1 MARPLD
7 GIKVLELGNYI
18 AGPVCGMLLGDMG
31 AEVIKIEPTVIGD
44 HTRHFPPIINGES
57 ACFAN
62 LNRNK
67 RSIALDLKQAEAREI
82 MIELAKKSDVLV
94 ENYRPGALE
103 KLGLGAEHL
112 RAVNPKL
119 VYVSVSGYGQTGPY
133 RRRAGV
139 NFTVEAFAGSL
150 SICGEPDDM
159 PMRTGIQTAD
169 VISALFATYSA
180 LTGLIGTLRN
190 QEGRWFDVSL
200 SESTIAAAVW
210 ETAEYLSTGHVPQR
224 IGHRHRVHTPA
235 QLFETG
241 DGRHIAIS
249 AATDEQFKRL
259 AGVLGIEAECSDPR
273 FTGKAQRKVNE
284 DQLLEILGPAI
295 RKWAAKDLEEKVVA
309 AGIPCSPVNDYAQ
322 VFDDPQVKARGLVV
336 EVEHPK
342 LGRMKTVRN
351 PVLMDEDGPDIRRAA
366 PMLGEHTAEI
376 LDELGYEGGR
386 IDKLARAG
394 AIKLDQDRDSSPAL
408 SEARA
413 R

>member
-1 MARPLD
+1 MTQSLE

-31 AEVIKIEPTVIGD
+31 AEVIKIEPTKIGD

-82 MIELAKKSDVLV
+82 MIQLAKESDVLV

-103 KLGLGAEHL
+103 KLGLGPEHL

-169 VISALFATYSA
+169 VVSALFATYSA
-180 LTGLIGTLRN
+180 LTGLVGVLRN
-190 QEGRWFDVSL
+190 RDGRSFDVSCPSPRSRRRCGKPPSTSPPAMSP
-200 SESTIAAAVW
+200 SESA
-210 ETAEYLSTGHVPQR
+210 
-224 IGHRHRVHTPA
+224 
-235 QLFETG
+235 
-241 DGRHIAIS
+241 IAIACTRRHS
-249 AATDEQFKRL
+249 FSR
-259 AGVLGIEAECSDPR
+259 
-273 FTGKAQRKVNE
+273 
-284 DQLLEILGPAI
+284 
-295 RKWAAKDLEEKVVA
+295 
-309 AGIPCSPVNDYAQ
+309 Q
-322 VFDDPQVKARGLVV
+322 VI
-336 EVEHPK
+336 
-342 LGRMKTVRN
+342 TV
-351 PVLMDEDGPDIRRAA
+351 
-366 PMLGEHTAEI
+366 T
-376 LDELGYEGGR
+376 
-386 IDKLARAG
+386 
-394 AIKLDQDRDSSPAL
+394 
-408 SEARA
+408 
-413 R
+413 

>member
-1 MARPLD
+1 MARSLE

-18 AGPVCGMLLGDMG
+18 AGPVCAMLLGDMG
-31 AEVIKIEPTVIGD
+31 AEVIKIEPTKIGD

-67 RSIALDLKQAEAREI
+67 RSIALDLKQVEAREI

-103 KLGLGAEHL
+103 KLGLGPEHL

-169 VISALFATYSA
+169 VVSALFATYSA
-180 LTGLIGTLRN
+180 LTGLVGVLRN
-190 QEGRWFDVSL
+190 QDGRSFDVSL
-200 SESTIAAAVW
+200 SESTIASAVW
-210 ETAEYLSTGHVPQR
+210 ETAEYLATGHVPQR

-241 DGRHIAIS
+241 DGRYIAIS
-249 AATDEQFKRL
+249 AATDEQFQRL
-259 AGVLGIEAECSDPR
+259 VGLLGIERECADPR
-273 FTGKAQRKVNE
+273 FTAKAKRKANE

-295 RKWAAKDLEEKVVA
+295 RKWNAKDLEEKIVA

-322 VFDDPQVKARGLVV
+322 VFEDPQVKARGLVV
-336 EVEHPK
+336 EVNHPHM
-342 LGRMKTVRN
+342 GRMKTVRN
-351 PVLMDEDGPDIRRAA
+351 PVLMDKDGPTIRRPA
-366 PMLGEHTAEI
+366 PTLGEHTAEI
-376 LDELGYEGGR
+376 LGELGYVSSSIELLTRSGAV
-386 IDKLARAG
+386 KLA
-394 AIKLDQDRDSSPAL
+394 DPSPA
-408 SEARA
+408 ARA
-413 R
+413 AAHG

>member
-1 MARPLD
+1 MAQSLE

-31 AEVIKIEPTVIGD
+31 AEVIKIEPTKIGD
-44 HTRHFPPIINGES
+44 HTRHFPPIVNGES

-82 MIELAKKSDVLV
+82 MIQLAKKSDVLI

-103 KLGLGAEHL
+103 KLGLGPEHL

-169 VISALFATYSA
+169 VVSALFATYSA
-180 LTGLIGTLRN
+180 LTGLVGVLRN
-190 QEGRWFDVSL
+190 RDGRSFDVSL
-200 SESTIAAAVW
+200 SESTIASAVW
-210 ETAEYLSTGHVPQR
+210 ETAEYLTTGNIPQR

-241 DGRHIAIS
+241 DNRHIAIS
-249 AATDEQFKRL
+249 AATDEQFQRL
-259 AGVLGIEAECSDPR
+259 VGVLGIEQKCADPR
-273 FTGKAQRKVNE
+273 FTAKARRKANE
-284 DQLLEILGPAI
+284 DELLKILGPAI
-295 RKWAAKDLEEKVVA
+295 RKWNAKDLEEKIVA
-309 AGIPCSPVNDYAQ
+309 VGIPCSPVNDYAQ
-322 VFDDPQVKARGLVV
+322 VFEDPQVKARGLVV
-336 EVEHPK
+336 DVDHPQM
-342 LGRMKTVRN
+342 GRTKTVRN
-351 PVLMDEDGPDIRRAA
+351 PVLMDKDGPTIRRAA
-366 PMLGEHTAEI
+366 PTLGEHTAEI
-376 LDELGYEGGR
+376 LEELGYASDR
-386 IDKLARAG
+386 IEMLARSGSVKLAS
-394 AIKLDQDRDSSPAL
+394 DQSVA
-408 SEARA
+408 ARA
-413 R
+413 SASS